1 MDARCFAFGP
11 FVLIPRR
18 QVLLKSGIPARLGS
32 RALEILTRLVQRPG
46 EVIDKLELIALV
58 WGEVFVDESNL
69 KVNIAAIR
77 RVIDCEATHG
87 SCIATVVGRGYRF
100 VEPVRELS
108 LRAWDR
114 SYLECLA
121 HGCSESSIGSD
132 RMISQIKELAHMR
145 RPVTIVRWPEL
156 RKTPSAGAAAGNV
169 GERYRAREWLTRRNP
184 LAQEAYAPSNHSVS
198 MEDKMPRQYSTLTLA
213 EAKQIL
219 AGAEAKAESLGIAYN
234 IAVVDAGGHLL
245 AFSRQDGALIGSID
259 LAIDKASTARIFDK
273 ATSNLATLAQPGSPL
288 FGIQESNDG
297 KVVIFGGGIP
307 IALGG
312 EIIGAVGASAGTVEQ
327 DIAVAEAGVAA
338 LSRAATRS
346 NESYV
351 LGLLRLP
358 RLSLPLAK

>member
-11 FVLIPRR
+11 FVLIPQR
-18 QVLLKSGIPARLGS
+18 QVLLKRETPVRIGS
-32 RALEILTRLVQRPG
+32 RALDILAQLVQRPG
-46 EVIDKLELIALV
+46 EVIYKLELMALV
-58 WGEVFVDESNL
+58 WAGIFVDESNL

-77 RVIDCEATHG
+77 KVIDCDAANR

-108 LRAWDR
+108 LQRYDR
-114 SYLECLA
+114 PPREYRTSGWYEPL
-121 HGCSESSIGSD
+121 IGGD
-132 RMISQIKELAHMR
+132 RIISQFTEQLPMHR
-145 RPVTIVRWPEL
+145 LVTIVR
-156 RKTPSAGAAAGNV
+156 TPDHAKIPTATAVAGNIV
-169 GERYRAREWLTRRNP
+169 RRCGSREWFAPVSRV
-184 LAQEAYAPSNHSVS
+184 AQETNDGSNHRVS
-198 MEDKMPRQYSTLTLA
+198 TEDNMPRQYSTLTLA

-273 ATSNLATLAQPGSPL
+273 ATSYLATLAQSGKPL

-307 IALGG
+307 ILFDGS
-312 EIIGAVGASAGTVEQ
+312 IIGAVGASAGTVEQ
-327 DIAVAEAGVAA
+327 DIAVAEAGAAA
-338 LSRAATRS
+338 LSFSHDRAS
-346 NESYV
+346 Q
-351 LGLLRLP
+351 
-358 RLSLPLAK
+358 

>member
-11 FVLIPRR
+11 FVLMPQR

-46 EVIDKLELIALV
+46 EVIGKLELIALV

-77 RVIDCEATHG
+77 KVIDCEAAHG

-108 LRAWDR
+108 LQAWDR
-114 SYLECLA
+114 SHLECPA
-121 HGCSESSIGSD
+121 HGRSESSIGRD
-132 RMISQIKELAHMR
+132 KIMSQIKQLAPMR
-145 RPVTIVRWPEL
+145 RSVTIVWWPEP
-156 RKTPSAGAAAGNV
+156 RRIPSSRAAAGNV
-169 GERYRAREWLTRRNP
+169 SERYRAREWLTHRSP
-184 LAQEAYAPSNHSVS
+184 VAQECVPNNHSVS
-198 MEDKMPRQYSTLTLA
+198 MENKMPRQYSTLTLA

-307 IALGG
+307 IAFGG

-338 LSRAATRS
+338 LSRTTAGS